1 LPYRSAFLFFQKFE
15 GSAENGEWT
24 TVEPV
29 LKDLEEAAKEEKPK
43 KTRKTAAK
51 VSP

>member
-1 LPYRSAFLFFQKFE
+1 
-15 GSAENGEWT
+15 
-24 TVEPV
+24 V